1 MTIKRMVTTIAAFLA
16 FIAMTSTNAGT
27 AAAEPD
33 LPLCQTNRWRS
44 EVVQQF
50 DEGS

>member
-16 FIAMTSTNAGT
+16 FVAMTSTNAGT
-27 AAAEPD
+27 AAEPD